1 VDKKQKAIEELK
13 AKMKIE
19 RARLDP
25 AVLARAQA
33 LAQKSHEAK
42 MKAAAKSPL
51 PRGEGQGEGKDTVPP
66 HSEGMVPYDKISAFQ
81 AVKLFLEALQK
92 TKH

>member
-1 VDKKQKAIEELK
+1 MDKKQKAIEELK
-13 AKMKIE
+13 AKMKVE

-33 LAQKSHEAK
+33 LAQKNHEAK
-42 MKAAAKSPL
+42 MQAA
-51 PRGEGQGEGKDTVPP
+51 EGKSKPPRTEAP
-66 HSEGMVPYDKISAFQ
+66 HSDGMVPYDKISAFQ

-92 TKH
+92 TRH